1 MRRVRVLVVD
11 DAVAVRRLLARML
24 ESNPA
29 VEVAG
34 TAANGRIALT
44 KLPQLNPDVVVLDV
58 EMPELDGLKTLE
70 RIREIHPRLP
80 VIMFSSHTE
89 RGAAATIDALSRGAT
104 DYVTKPSSL
113 RDDASLEK
121 IQESLIQ
128 KVLAVAGSKIG
139 MALPGEVARPKTS
152 RRQPREAVSR
162 PHPPAK
168 VVAIGASTGGPNVL
182 ASIVTGFP
190 EDFPAPV
197 LIVQH
202 MPPLFTHLL
211 AQRLD
216 SQALIQVK
224 EAVSGAELKPGQVWI
239 APGDR
244 HMTVQLVDN
253 VVTVQT
259 NQDSPENSCRP
270 SVDVLFR
277 SVASVYGDRSLACVL
292 TGMGRDGLRGAEM
305 IHESGGQILVQD
317 ESSSIVWGMP
327 GFVANAG
334 LAERALPA
342 DEFGAE
348 ILRRVRGNGVKNYS
362 RPVAAGRRL

>member
-11 DAVAVRRLLARML
+11 DAVAVRRLLTRML

-34 TAANGRIALT
+34 TAANGRIALN

-70 RIREIHPRLP
+70 KIREIHPRLP

-113 RDDASLEK
+113 RDDANLEK

-139 MALPGEVARPKTS
+139 MALPGAVAMPKLARRPA
-152 RRQPREAVSR
+152 REAAR

-168 VVAIGASTGGPNVL
+168 IVAIGASTGGPNVL

-190 EDFPAPV
+190 EDLPVPV

-202 MPPLFTHLL
+202 MPPLFTQLL

-216 SQALIQVK
+216 SQSRIQVR
-224 EAVSGAELKPGQVWI
+224 EAAPGAELKPGQVWI

-244 HMTVQLVDN
+244 HMTVQLVEN
-253 VVTVQT
+253 VITVQT

-277 SVASVYGDRSLACVL
+277 SVAMVYGDRALACVL

-305 IHESGGQILVQD
+305 IHDSGGQILAQD
-317 ESSSIVWGMP
+317 EGSSIVWGMP

-334 LAERALPA
+334 LAERVLSA
-342 DEFGAE
+342 DEFGGE
-348 ILRRVRGNGVKNYS
+348 ILRRVLGTGARNHS